1 MPTSN
6 QQPATSSHSAHYDVY
21 GVGNALVDI
30 VTEVDLGFF
39 TKNEVEKGLM
49 TLVDEKRQLQLMKAI
64 DMKRSKMSGG
74 GSAGNTVVA
83 INQFGGKSFYSCLVA
98 KDELGKFFL
107 DDLKRNGVA
116 TNMVHETCP
125 EGHTGRCLVMTSPDA
140 ERTMNTFLGVS
151 SFLSPEHLDESAIK
165 SSTYVYLEGYL
176 VASPKGLEA
185 MKEAKKIAEKNKVST
200 ALTFSDPSMVKYFS
214 AQMQEIVGA
223 SVDLLFCNEEE
234 AMIFTGTNSVI
245 EAREKL
251 KQVAKRFT
259 ITLGA
264 NGALIYD
271 GDTFIQIEPY
281 KVRAIDTNGAGDMF
295 SGAFLYAI
303 THGHSFAEAGK
314 LASLASSKVVSQWG
328 PRLQPEQMKKIL
340 GDLVS

>member
-1 MPTSN
+1 MK
-6 QQPATSSHSAHYDVY
+6 YDVY
-21 GVGNALVDI
+21 GIGNALVDI
-30 VTEVDLGFF
+30 VTEVDHDFF
-39 TKNEVEKGLM
+39 EKNEVEKGLM
-49 TLVDEKRQLQLMKAI
+49 TLVDEKRQLHLMKAI

-98 KDELGKFFL
+98 KDDLGKFFL
-107 DDLKRNGVA
+107 EDLKRNGVD
-116 TNMVHETCP
+116 TNLSHDKCP
-125 EGHTGRCLVMTSPDA
+125 AGHTGRCLVMTSPDA

-151 SFLSPEHLDESAIK
+151 SFLSPEHLDEDAIRN
-165 SSTYVYLEGYL
+165 SSYIYLEGYL

-185 MKEAKKIAEKNKVST
+185 LKEAKRIAEKNKIAT
-200 ALTFSDPSMVKYFS
+200 ALTFSDPSMTKYFS
-214 AQMQEIVGA
+214 TQMEEIVGA

-234 AMIFTGTNSVI
+234 AMIFTSTDNMA

-251 KQVAKRFT
+251 KQVAKRFA

-295 SGAFLYAI
+295 SGAFMYGI
-303 THGHSFAEAGK
+303 THGHSYAEAGK
-314 LASLASSKVVSQWG
+314 LASLASSRVVSQFG
-328 PRLQPEQMKKIL
+328 PRLEPLQMKKIL
-340 GDLVS
+340 GDLIV

>member
-6 QQPATSSHSAHYDVY
+6 LRPRVTKYDVY
-21 GVGNALVDI
+21 GIGNALVDI
-30 VTEVDLGFF
+30 VTEVDHDFF
-39 TKNEVEKGLM
+39 TDNEVEKGLM
-49 TLVDEKRQLQLMKAI
+49 TLVDEKRQLHLMKAI

-98 KDELGKFFL
+98 KDDLGKFFL
-107 DDLKRNGVA
+107 EDLARNGVD
-116 TNMVHETCP
+116 TNLTHEQCP

-151 SFLSPEHLDESAIK
+151 SFLSPEHLDVEAIK
-165 SSTYVYLEGYL
+165 NSSYIYLEGYL

-185 MKEAKKIAEKNKVST
+185 LKEAKRVAERNKIST

-214 AQMQEIVGA
+214 TQMEAIVGA

-234 AMIFTGTNSVI
+234 AMIFTSTNNMA

-295 SGAFLYAI
+295 SGAFMYGI
-303 THGHSFAEAGK
+303 THGHSYAEAGK
-314 LASLASSKVVSQWG
+314 LASLASSRVVSQFG
-328 PRLQPEQMKKIL
+328 PRLEPQQIKTVL
-340 GDLVS
+340 GDLIV